1 MVASPKL
8 RGADLVVRA
17 LRRAGVDTIFSLS
30 GNQIMP
36 IYDALLGSGIRIVHV
51 RHEAAAVFMAEG
63 YAQATGGVGVALL
76 TAGPGFASGLSAAY
90 SAKTSE
96 TPVLLLTGDAP
107 LAQAGHGAFQEL
119 DQARA
124 ASPLTKAASQAQDG
138 AQLDDA
144 VSRAI
149 GLALAGRPGPVH
161 LAMPFDAVNARV
173 AAMPEVTVARNPD
186 PVLSEADA
194 TAIFGNLQAA
204 ARPIILAGPVFCR
217 AAARESVQRLSEAS
231 GAPVVAMESPRG
243 LRDPRLGGFADVLP
257 RADLLV
263 SLGKPLDFQVGF
275 GRPPSVAAGC
285 RFIAIDAEEI
295 ILDRARLLH
304 GAQLIATHRA
314 EPRAAADALTRAA
327 AGSRVRDGGWRA
339 EVDAALH
346 HRPAAWNELPDAVG
360 PLHPAVLARAVAA
373 VLRRH
378 PDAILVVDGGEFGQ
392 WMQACLDAPLRIIN
406 GPSGAIGGG
415 IGYAIGAKAAH
426 PTRPVIVLMGD
437 GTAGFHF
444 LEFETAVRNALPFVA
459 IIGNDARWNAEHQ
472 IQLRDYGPDRTYAC
486 ELLAIRYDRVAAA
499 LGGHGAHVGA
509 AADLEPAITRALA
522 SGKPACINVALD
534 GLPAPVVRLL

>member
-1 MVASPKL
+1 MVASPEL

-17 LRRAGVDTIFSLS
+17 LQRAGVDTIFSLS

-36 IYDALLGSGIRIVHV
+36 IYDAVLGSGIRIIHV

-63 YAQATGGVGVALL
+63 YAQATGRVGVALL

-119 DQARA
+119 DQARVA
-124 ASPLTKAASQAQDG
+124 GPLTKTASRAGDG
-138 AQLDDA
+138 VSIDEA

-149 GLALAGRPGPVH
+149 ELALAGRPGPVH
-161 LAMPFDAVNARV
+161 LALPFDAVNARV
-173 AAMPEVTVARNPD
+173 PEMPKVTVASDSD
-186 PVLSEADA
+186 PLLSEADA
-194 TAIFGNLQAA
+194 TTILGHLRGA

-217 AAARESVQRLSEAS
+217 AVARDTVQRLREAS

-243 LRDPRLGGFADVLP
+243 LRDPRLGAFADVLP

-263 SLGKPLDFQVGF
+263 TLGKPLDFQVGF
-275 GRPPSVAAGC
+275 GQPPSVAAGC
-285 RFIAIDAEEI
+285 RFIAIDADDAA
-295 ILDRARLLH
+295 LDRARLRH
-304 GAQLIATHRA
+304 GTQMIATHHA
-314 EPRAAADALTRAA
+314 EPRAAAETLVRAA
-327 AGSRVRDGGWRA
+327 AGSGVRDGGWRA
-339 EVDAALH
+339 EVEDAVR
-346 HRPAAWNELPDAVG
+346 HRPAAWNELKDIAG
-360 PLHPAVLARAVAA
+360 PSHPVVVARAVAA

-426 PTRPVIVLMGD
+426 PGRPVIALMGD

-459 IIGNDARWNAEHQ
+459 IVGNDARWNAEHQ
-472 IQLRDYGPDRTYAC
+472 IQLRDYGPDRTHAC
-486 ELLAIRYDRVAAA
+486 ELLPIRYDQVAATF
-499 LGGHGAHVGA
+499 GGHGAHVA
-509 AADLEPAITRALA
+509 TAADLEPAIMRALA
-522 SGKPACINVALD
+522 SRKPACINVALD
-534 GLPAPVVRLL
+534 GLPAPVVRLA